1 LKKNIG
7 TSTRRSKAIS
17 TGGRGGGRGR
27 QRGRSRRPS
36 TAYHPMLHE
45 LDKLPLVL
53 SNCGGNYFHERVHD
67 SNQSTNFYV
76 IV

>member
-1 LKKNIG
+1 LKKITG

-36 TAYHPMLHE
+36 TAYRPMLHE
-45 LDKLPLVL
+45 LDKLPSGFIFL
-53 SNCGGNYFHERVHD
+53 GNDFHERVHD
-67 SNQSTNFYV
+67 SNQSTNFHV
-76 IV
+76 VV